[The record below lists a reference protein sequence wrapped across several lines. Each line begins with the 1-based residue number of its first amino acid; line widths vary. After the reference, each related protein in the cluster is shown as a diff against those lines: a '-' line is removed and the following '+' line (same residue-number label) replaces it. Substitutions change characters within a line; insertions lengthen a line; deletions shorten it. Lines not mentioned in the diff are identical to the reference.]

1 MKSEYI
7 IWGKVN
13 FSDEQIL
20 VSEKANLKNI
30 DQANKAVEKLVSLG
44 CYDLRI
50 QRIDFDNQINFI
62 KTIN

>member
-30 DQANKAVEKLVSLG
+30 EQANKAVEKLASLG